1 MFTGIIEELGVVK
14 CLAKKGNY
22 SLLEIRADK
31 ILSDIKI
38 GDSVAVNGACLTVVK
53 EENGCLS
60 FEVMQETLNLT
71 NLGQLHFNDP
81 VNLER
86 ALKVGDRLSGHFV
99 SGHIDAK
106 SPIRKKTFVGENLC
120 FEIVISK
127 GLNKYITHKGSVAV
141 DGVSLTVTSVSAAAF
156 CVYIIPHTL
165 KNTTFKYK
173 NAGSIVNIEVDM
185 LAKYVLNPVR
195 DNF

>member
-1 MFTGIIEELGVVK
+1 MFTGIIEELGIVRSVT
-14 CLAKKGNY
+14 KKGNY
-22 SLLEIRADK
+22 TVLEIQADK
-31 ILSDIKI
+31 ILGDVQI

-53 EENGCLS
+53 QVKDYLS
-60 FEVMQETLNLT
+60 FEVMEETLKLT
-71 NLGQLHFNDP
+71 NLGELHPNDV

-106 SPIRKKTFVGENLC
+106 SLIRKKTFVGENLC
-120 FEIVISK
+120 FEINIPK
-127 GLNKYITHKGSVAV
+127 GLNKYISHKGSVAI
-141 DGVSLTVTSVSAAAF
+141 DGISLTVTDVRASSF

-173 NAGSIVNIEVDM
+173 NAGSSVNIEADL
-185 LAKYVLNPVR
+185 LAKYVLNA
-195 DNF
+195 

>member
-14 CLAKKGNY
+14 SITKRGNY
-22 SLLEIRADK
+22 TLLEIRADK
-31 ILSDIKI
+31 ILNDVKV
-38 GDSVAVNGACLTVVK
+38 GDSVAVNGACLTVIK
-53 EENGCLS
+53 EEKDYIS
-60 FEVMQETLNLT
+60 FDVMDETLKLT
-71 NLGQLHFNDP
+71 NLGELHPTDL

-106 SPIRKKTFVGENLC
+106 SVIRKKTFIGQNLC
-120 FEIVISK
+120 FEIVIPK
-127 GLNKYITHKGSVAV
+127 GLSKYITLKGSVAV
-141 DGVSLTVTSVSAAAF
+141 DGISLTVASVSASAF

-173 NAGSIVNIEVDM
+173 NAGSSVNIEADM
-185 LAKYVLNPVR
+185 LAKYALNR
-195 DNF
+195 